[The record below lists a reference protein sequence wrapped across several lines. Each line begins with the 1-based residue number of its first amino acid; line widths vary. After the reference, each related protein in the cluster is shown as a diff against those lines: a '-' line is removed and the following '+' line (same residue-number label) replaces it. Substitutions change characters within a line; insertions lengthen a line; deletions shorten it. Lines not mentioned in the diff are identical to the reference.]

1 MPRSPAMPRLGYAP
15 AGAAVIAASVRG
27 RADPA
32 EPGSGPPG
40 LHIRHHPAARLPRIT
55 ESARGHLPRWHKS
68 RPSVIDQLAHA
79 TERL

>member
-40 LHIRHHPAARLPRIT
+40 LHIRHHPAARLPRI
-55 ESARGHLPRWHKS
+55 
-68 RPSVIDQLAHA
+68 
-79 TERL
+79 